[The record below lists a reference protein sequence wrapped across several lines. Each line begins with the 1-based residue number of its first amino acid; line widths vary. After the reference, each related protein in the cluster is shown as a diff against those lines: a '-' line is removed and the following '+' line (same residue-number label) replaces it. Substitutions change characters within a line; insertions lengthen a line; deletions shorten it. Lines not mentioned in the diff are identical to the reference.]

1 MNKLINNKP
10 KKLNKKKLKISVL
23 ETTMTQFK
31 LWNYSI
37 KKFTYSYSLATIFSV
52 NWRIIFFFTFIH
64 NFFSIMKDKHHYHTS
79 TFIKSSNIK
88 TFKHATEKLSHN
100 SLILGNIIY

>member
-1 MNKLINNKP
+1 
-10 KKLNKKKLKISVL
+10 
-23 ETTMTQFK
+23 
-31 LWNYSI
+31 
-37 KKFTYSYSLATIFSV
+37 
-52 NWRIIFFFTFIH
+52 
-64 NFFSIMKDKHHYHTS
+64 MKDKHHYHTS